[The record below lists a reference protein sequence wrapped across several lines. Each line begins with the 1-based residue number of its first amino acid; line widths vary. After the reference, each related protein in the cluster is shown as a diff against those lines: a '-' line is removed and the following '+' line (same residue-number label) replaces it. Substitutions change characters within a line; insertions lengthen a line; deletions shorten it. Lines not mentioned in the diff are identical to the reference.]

1 MSLKKKFFL
10 LRLRHCFFSLLRLY
24 VHSNL
29 QLVAIC
35 MVYFDEEKK
44 AITRETQQ
52 IKEGEDIRE
61 KKNRSIYTEGKSKYT
76 FPFSIHEWRILKKTH
91 SKEMVRL

>member
-1 MSLKKKFFL
+1 MDDPDEGILAVLDRKKKGIIKKVEMSLKKKFFL

-61 KKNRSIYTEGKSKYT
+61 KK
-76 FPFSIHEWRILKKTH
+76 
-91 SKEMVRL
+91 